1 MQLFKEN
8 KPEPSMFV
16 PDMHLKL
23 YAEDDKLTAK
33 FLLILPE
40 AINPLKTVEVP
51 LGLREGLKDVDQYV
65 KMKIVMGADAEE
77 ILTQDKPLLEHYLK
91 GFSVTIDVVFLKQIK
106 KALLA
111 GLEGTQIGEKIKEGL
126 TMGGPAFAL
135 ETNLSLELDFDDM
148 EEIKAHPMAS
158 TVLVSLDQLMQGIL
172 GKDRKTVQEWE
183 PNYSEV
189 EDKADFDK
197 FLETSDYCKDKKK
210 QLELLQMV
218 GEMFA
223 DFDNDCSVELNA
235 GVFGLASLEYKI
247 EGAGYGELLVL
258 VYKAATLNH
267 RESLVNKMI
276 SDYNYSKEQANAPM
290 DMGMDAPAMDEMMM
304 EPPAE

>member
-1 MQLFKEN
+1 
-8 KPEPSMFV
+8 MFV

-40 AINPLKTVEVP
+40 AINPMKTVEVP

-158 TVLVSLDQLMQGIL
+158 TVLVSLD
-172 GKDRKTVQEWE
+172 
-183 PNYSEV
+183 
-189 EDKADFDK
+189 
-197 FLETSDYCKDKKK
+197 
-210 QLELLQMV
+210 
-218 GEMFA
+218 
-223 DFDNDCSVELNA
+223 
-235 GVFGLASLEYKI
+235 
-247 EGAGYGELLVL
+247 
-258 VYKAATLNH
+258 
-267 RESLVNKMI
+267 
-276 SDYNYSKEQANAPM
+276 
-290 DMGMDAPAMDEMMM
+290 
-304 EPPAE
+304 